1 MKKGLYI
8 IFFSPLYTSIYY
20 TIYILYSI
28 GSHILS
34 SLITTSFTGNRKSP
48 KLRDQVIDVFIS
60 YVGVIISWPC
70 G

>member
-8 IFFSPLYTSIYY
+8 IFFSPLYTR
-20 TIYILYSI
+20 LYSI